1 MIIVNTIISLAYI
14 KRSRVSL
21 LEQKQNNLSNP
32 EAYSELCQ
40 TSKMKC
46 FAKIVNG

>member
-21 LEQKQNNLSNP
+21 LGQKQTTQVIQRLIQNSVK
-32 EAYSELCQ
+32 Q
-40 TSKMKC
+40 
-46 FAKIVNG
+46 VR

>member
-1 MIIVNTIISLAYI
+1 MIIVNTIISLTYI

-21 LEQKQNNLSNP
+21 LELKQNNLSNL
-32 EAYSELCQ
+32 EAYSKLCQ

-46 FAKIVNG
+46 FAKIVKG

>member
-21 LEQKQNNLSNP
+21 LGQKQATQVIQRLIQNSVK
-32 EAYSELCQ
+32 Q
-40 TSKMKC
+40 
-46 FAKIVNG
+46 VR